1 MSDPREQSYY
11 EIALTNRQVMTIF
24 VVLLICVLAAFLGG
38 VWVGRGDGV
47 TVMTAES
54 QEIESGVQPG
64 DPPLQRLDI
73 FSESAETGS
82 PPAEAGSVATEEPQA
97 AAAETQQPVILENI
111 ERPAVRAQ
119 QPPVQQP
126 TVEPRPAPATPAPS
140 PVPSTGGSTGASAT
154 NPGGP
159 EALVIQVFSS
169 TDLKQAQRVME
180 RLRTG
185 NYPAVLS
192 SVDVDGKVTYRVRV
206 GPYGDREAAQGI
218 ADRIRRAYKL
228 ETWITR

>member
-1 MSDPREQSYY
+1 LSDPREQSYY
-11 EIALTNRQVMTIF
+11 EIALTNKQVMTIF

-38 VWVGRGDGV
+38 VWVGRGTGA
-47 TVMTAES
+47 TVLTAEA

-64 DPPLQRLDI
+64 EPPLQRLDI
-73 FSESAETGS
+73 FSESDKAGS
-82 PPAEAGSVATEEPQA
+82 QSAEAGSVATEEPQA
-97 AAAETQQPVILENI
+97 AAAETQQPVILEDI
-111 ERPAVRAQ
+111 GRPAVRAQ
-119 QPPVQQP
+119 QSQAQQP
-126 TVEPRPAPATPAPS
+126 AVESRATPTTSAPS
-140 PVPSTGGSTGASAT
+140 PGPSTGGSTGAAAT
-154 NPGGP
+154 SPGGR

-169 TDLKQAQRVME
+169 TDLQQAQKVME